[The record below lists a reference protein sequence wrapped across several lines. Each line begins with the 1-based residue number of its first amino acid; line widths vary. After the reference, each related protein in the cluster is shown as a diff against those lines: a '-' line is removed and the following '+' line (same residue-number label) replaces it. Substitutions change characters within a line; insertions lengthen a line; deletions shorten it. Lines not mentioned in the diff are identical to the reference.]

1 MDYIEAKPKNNYGN
15 ETTVTV
21 GQMRD
26 LLKGHKRSDIVVL
39 DPSVWSFLSPNSY
52 GDEAAECDVEAITIY
67 VEKADG

>member
-21 GQMRD
+21 GQM
-26 LLKGHKRSDIVVL
+26 RSDIVVL